1 MSDKRIVEDKAV
13 AKAAVKEV
21 TLVVEEQ
28 AVEEEVSTK
37 TGEPRFN
44 ESERIPSTWNFDPE
58 SDEDTIIAMN
68 GQTQRQFNGPRKL
81 FNELLRG
88 GK

>member
-1 MSDKRIVEDKAV
+1 MSDERIVEDKV
-13 AKAAVKEV
+13 VVKEDAKPKEAAPIV
-21 TLVVEEQ
+21 KESQ
-28 AVEEEVSTK
+28 
-37 TGEPRFN
+37 FN
-44 ESERIPSTWNFDPE
+44 ESERIPSTWVFDPE

>member
-1 MSDKRIVEDKAV
+1 MSDERIVEDKV
-13 AKAAVKEV
+13 VIKEDAKSKGAALVEVPATKEY
-21 TLVVEEQ
+21 Q
-28 AVEEEVSTK
+28 
-37 TGEPRFN
+37 FN
-44 ESERIPSTWNFDPE
+44 ESERIPSTWVFDPE

>member
-1 MSDKRIVEDKAV
+1 MSDERIVEDKAALKED
-13 AKAAVKEV
+13 AKSKGAVPVEAPAVKE
-21 TLVVEEQ
+21 
-28 AVEEEVSTK
+28 S
-37 TGEPRFN
+37 RFN
-44 ESERIPSTWNFDPE
+44 ESERIPSTWSFDPE

>member
-1 MSDKRIVEDKAV
+1 MMSDERIAEDKAAV
-13 AKAAVKEV
+13 KTAVKEV
-21 TLVVEEQ
+21 TLVVEKQ
-28 AVEEEVSTK
+28 AVKEEVIE
-37 TGEPRFN
+37 EPRFN
-44 ESERIPSTWNFDPE
+44 ESERIPSTWSFDPE

-68 GQTQRQFNGPRKL
+68 GQTQRQFNGPRSV